1 MSEYKISNRK
11 GIRGKFNNNKHQ
23 RKFYKNSRYFA
34 SNRKDLETKQKNI
47 TQKDSIPAK
56 NVFRWK
62 LIRLLDYI

>member
-34 SNRKDLETKQKNI
+34 SNRKDLETK
-47 TQKDSIPAK
+47 
-56 NVFRWK
+56 
-62 LIRLLDYI
+62 